1 MNCNKCNKNN
11 RANSKFCIYCGTRL
25 SAENN
30 VNPEQDPNPQ
40 SSSNDINKKISELDR
55 KIELI
60 LNALSEQGIIKV
72 PIDEST
78 IEIPSETV
86 QEDPHEN
93 ILVTSHEDVAADEL
107 FKYANCKLC
116 GNQNEFNNK
125 FCVNCGS
132 SIEIQEDSFAGN
144 YDTPSVDNQS
154 ATIDTHAEENVP
166 LEEPVPTEPI
176 SAVRQSKSF
185 KLDSILGRNWL
196 AGIGIVSIIIGVI
209 FLATLSAVIFILI
222 PPILSVSF
230 LILSELWKTK
240 YPKFAQALGG
250 GGIGILY
257 AYSWLYWKEPVIPI
271 IITLITSALAA
282 ILALR
287 HNSSYIAILGMVG
300 AFLTPNIL
308 NIQKINFGLE
318 LGVIIYII
326 AVNISVIALATF
338 KTWRWFTLIALIG
351 TLLTFY
357 SWYDQIGIDL
367 PIIQSQ
373 ISLTILFLIFIAAT
387 TLFHLIWKKASTEF
401 DYILIVINA
410 LGYLL
415 LSYLIMY
422 DNLTEWMGLFTLAVA
437 SVYLAISIISY
448 FRIDRHNHLTLMS
461 IGLTVTLLT
470 TAIAVQFGDEHQWR
484 TVFWSVQAAVLMFL
498 ATKLS
503 MKPLKLLSL
512 IILGLTVVSII
523 AGDSFKAL
531 TLEYPERLNPYL
543 ASYILTIAAFLASA
557 YISHY
562 WDKDNHKYPYEQ
574 YIPHT
579 FFSAAILVSA
589 IAVPVLTEDPWSS
602 VAFSLLSISLVTIA
616 WRLNLQFVRWTSLVT
631 FALGIIWL
639 LIVDTPSALKL
650 TFPEVLSKYLVVYL
664 VISATLYASAYISH
678 YWDKDNHK
686 YPYEQY
692 IPHTFFSA
700 AILVSAI
707 AVPVLTED
715 PWSSVAF
722 SLLSIS
728 LVTIAWRLNLQFVRW
743 TSLVTF
749 ALGIIWLLIV
759 DTPSALKLTFP
770 EVLSKYLVVYL
781 VISATLYASAYISFK
796 SITAKTFTLT
806 HNTSMEIKEF
816 IDKYTVQ
823 GFLASA
829 NIITAVATAVLL
841 ENPWISLGFAIK
853 ATLLVFLG
861 ETFKNSNLRWL
872 SIPSLILSIVWILGV
887 DAINASSLS
896 ITEALNSHLLP
907 YILTLSFI
915 LITAYYIYRIRIT
928 DSLQHRI
935 MFPLYLYSGL
945 ALSIIAPLVFDEKA
959 WHISI
964 IWSIQIIVFIL
975 ISRKFKLIEFDVS
988 NLLLIII
995 LSLKLI
1001 LFDLIAHISLDT
1013 LTPVWNYTI
1022 LSFLAGILAIYFSA
1036 YITKT
1041 WDFENPIKIKMP
1053 DLEDFIIGKIYIL
1066 AGLIIT
1072 ANILTFSILNL
1083 EVIKTIDYFFG
1094 NMEDLNNIKSLSLS
1108 LVWAIYAIVI
1118 ISTGIIIRLSK
1129 VRLAGMG
1136 LMFVPI
1142 IKLYVYDLWNLEN
1155 IYRVSLFL
1163 ILGLILVIG
1172 GFLYQK
1178 YTERIK
1184 EFLSEDSDS
1193 KYNTAIQDKYTQ

>member
-30 VNPEQDPNPQ
+30 VNPEQDTNPQ

-93 ILVTSHEDVAADEL
+93 ILVTSDEDVAADEL

-132 SIEIQEDSFAGN
+132 SIEIQEDSFADN
-144 YDTPSVDNQS
+144 YDTPSSDNQS

-209 FLATLSAVIFILI
+209 FLATLSEVIFILI

-257 AYSWLYWKEPVIPI
+257 AYCWLYWKEPVIPI

-562 WDKDNHKYPYEQ
+562 WDKDNHKYPFE
-574 YIPHT
+574 
-579 FFSAAILVSA
+579 
-589 IAVPVLTEDPWSS
+589 
-602 VAFSLLSISLVTIA
+602 
-616 WRLNLQFVRWTSLVT
+616 R
-631 FALGIIWL
+631 
-639 LIVDTPSALKL
+639 
-650 TFPEVLSKYLVVYL
+650 
-664 VISATLYASAYISH
+664 
-678 YWDKDNHK
+678 
-686 YPYEQY
+686 Y

-829 NIITAVATAVLL
+829 NILTAVATAVLL

-1041 WDFENPIKIKMP
+1041 WGFENPIKIKMP

>member
-93 ILVTSHEDVAADEL
+93 ILVTSDEDVAADEL

-209 FLATLSAVIFILI
+209 FLATLSEVIFILI

-562 WDKDNHKYPYEQ
+562 WDKDNHKYPYE
-574 YIPHT
+574 
-579 FFSAAILVSA
+579 
-589 IAVPVLTEDPWSS
+589 
-602 VAFSLLSISLVTIA
+602 
-616 WRLNLQFVRWTSLVT
+616 R
-631 FALGIIWL
+631 
-639 LIVDTPSALKL
+639 
-650 TFPEVLSKYLVVYL
+650 
-664 VISATLYASAYISH
+664 
-678 YWDKDNHK
+678 
-686 YPYEQY
+686 Y

-829 NIITAVATAVLL
+829 NILTAVATAVLL

-1022 LSFLAGILAIYFSA
+1022 FSFLAGILAIYFSA

>member
-30 VNPEQDPNPQ
+30 VNPEQDTNPQ

-86 QEDPHEN
+86 QEDPPEN
-93 ILVTSHEDVAADEL
+93 ILVTSDEDVAADEL

-132 SIEIQEDSFAGN
+132 SIEIQEDSFADN
-144 YDTPSVDNQS
+144 YDTPSSDNQS

-209 FLATLSAVIFILI
+209 FLATLSEVIFILI

-562 WDKDNHKYPYEQ
+562 WDKDNHKYPFE
-574 YIPHT
+574 
-579 FFSAAILVSA
+579 
-589 IAVPVLTEDPWSS
+589 
-602 VAFSLLSISLVTIA
+602 
-616 WRLNLQFVRWTSLVT
+616 R
-631 FALGIIWL
+631 
-639 LIVDTPSALKL
+639 
-650 TFPEVLSKYLVVYL
+650 
-664 VISATLYASAYISH
+664 
-678 YWDKDNHK
+678 
-686 YPYEQY
+686 Y

-829 NIITAVATAVLL
+829 NILTAVATAVLL

-896 ITEALNSHLLP
+896 ITEAFNSHLLP

-1041 WDFENPIKIKMP
+1041 WGFENPIKIKMP

>member
-664 VISATLYASAYISH
+664 VISATLYASAYIS
-678 YWDKDNHK
+678 
-686 YPYEQY
+686 
-692 IPHTFFSA
+692 
-700 AILVSAI
+700 
-707 AVPVLTED
+707 
-715 PWSSVAF
+715 
-722 SLLSIS
+722 
-728 LVTIAWRLNLQFVRW
+728 
-743 TSLVTF
+743 
-749 ALGIIWLLIV
+749 
-759 DTPSALKLTFP
+759 
-770 EVLSKYLVVYL
+770 
-781 VISATLYASAYISFK
+781 FK

>member
-93 ILVTSHEDVAADEL
+93 ILVTSDEDVAADEL

-209 FLATLSAVIFILI
+209 FLATLSEVIFILI

-562 WDKDNHKYPYEQ
+562 WDKDNHKYPYE
-574 YIPHT
+574 
-579 FFSAAILVSA
+579 
-589 IAVPVLTEDPWSS
+589 
-602 VAFSLLSISLVTIA
+602 
-616 WRLNLQFVRWTSLVT
+616 R
-631 FALGIIWL
+631 
-639 LIVDTPSALKL
+639 
-650 TFPEVLSKYLVVYL
+650 
-664 VISATLYASAYISH
+664 
-678 YWDKDNHK
+678 
-686 YPYEQY
+686 Y

-829 NIITAVATAVLL
+829 NILTAVATAVLL

>member
-93 ILVTSHEDVAADEL
+93 ILVTSDEDVAADEL

-209 FLATLSAVIFILI
+209 FLATLSEVIFILI

-664 VISATLYASAYISH
+664 VISATLYASAYIS
-678 YWDKDNHK
+678 
-686 YPYEQY
+686 
-692 IPHTFFSA
+692 
-700 AILVSAI
+700 
-707 AVPVLTED
+707 
-715 PWSSVAF
+715 
-722 SLLSIS
+722 
-728 LVTIAWRLNLQFVRW
+728 
-743 TSLVTF
+743 
-749 ALGIIWLLIV
+749 
-759 DTPSALKLTFP
+759 
-770 EVLSKYLVVYL
+770 
-781 VISATLYASAYISFK
+781 FK

-829 NIITAVATAVLL
+829 NILTAVATAVLL